1 MTSVSV
7 IIPVFNPS
15 MHLAACLQSVF
26 DQTLAAAEVIV
37 VDDGSQNA
45 VLPTV
50 LRHFEQTNLK
60 LITLAHNHG
69 VASARNHG
77 VRAAQGNYL
86 AFIDQ
91 DDLWP
96 PQKLQLQVDYL
107 DAHPQ
112 IDFVI
117 GRQVYFLSSEQ
128 TQIPPWLRAA
138 HLQTSLPGFLPGTL
152 MIRKS
157 AFESIGYFH
166 EALRAGTD
174 DVDWFF
180 RAKDAKVRSAQLE
193 YDFLYKRIHGENLS
207 QHVAN
212 HQRELL
218 RVVATS
224 IARQKKTHE

>member
-1 MTSVSV
+1 MGQDFVDFEV
-7 IIPVFNPS
+7 II
-15 MHLAACLQSVF
+15 
-26 DQTLAAAEVIV
+26 
-37 VDDGSQNA
+37 VDDGSTNGSLKAILQGIDNQKIRLMT
-45 VLPTV
+45 LP
-50 LRHFEQTNLK
+50 RNM
-60 LITLAHNHG
+60 G
-69 VASARNHG
+69 VAGARNYG
-77 VRAAQGNYL
+77 VRAAHGNYL

-107 DAHPQ
+107 NAHPQ
-112 IDFVI
+112 LDFVI

-157 AFESIGYFH
+157 CFESIGYFN
-166 EALRAGTD
+166 EALTAGTD

-180 RAKDAKVRSAQLE
+180 RAKDAKVPSAQLE
-193 YDFLYKRIHGENLS
+193 YDFLYKRIHGDNLS
-207 QHVAN
+207 QHVNN

-218 RVVATS
+218 KVVATS
-224 IARQKKTHE
+224 IARQKKTYE